1 MIYLSKRKEVGIRRT
16 IMKFS
21 KKSRYGI
28 IALIDLATS
37 SKEDP
42 ISLSSI
48 AERNNISLQYL
59 EQIFAS
65 LRVAGIVRS
74 IKGPQGGYLLN
85 HKASE
90 ITVANIVDATDGG
103 YHLEDEEIPED
114 GKAYGILKTVQSE
127 IIDKVNKELDDLL
140 INLTLSDLEKEYS
153 SYKEYGQ
160 NMYYI

>member
-1 MIYLSKRKEVGIRRT
+1 
-16 IMKFS
+16 MKFS

-28 IALIDLATS
+28 IALIDLS
-37 SKEDP
+37 SRSKEDP

-48 AERNNISLQYL
+48 AERNSISLQYL

-74 IKGPQGGYLLN
+74 IKGPQVGYLLN
-85 HKASE
+85 HKAEE
-90 ITVANIVDATDGG
+90 ITAASIIEATDGG

-114 GKAYGILKTVQSE
+114 GKTYGILKTLQSE
-127 IIDKVNKELDDLL
+127 IIDKVNKELDELL
-140 INLTLSDLEKEYS
+140 MNLTLADLEKEYS
-153 SYKEYGQ
+153 AYREYGQ

>member
-1 MIYLSKRKEVGIRRT
+1 
-16 IMKFS
+16 MKFS

-28 IALIDLATS
+28 IALIDLTS
-37 SKEDP
+37 HSKEDP

-48 AERNNISLQYL
+48 AERNGISLQYL

-85 HKASE
+85 HKAEE
-90 ITVANIVDATDGG
+90 ITVASIIEATDGG

-114 GKAYGILKTVQSE
+114 GKAYGILKTLQGE
-127 IIDKVNKELDDLL
+127 IIDKVNNQLDELLQ
-140 INLTLSDLEKEYS
+140 NMTLEDLEKEYS
-153 SYKEYGQ
+153 TYREYGQ

>member
-1 MIYLSKRKEVGIRRT
+1 
-16 IMKFS
+16 MKFS

-28 IALIDLATS
+28 IALIDLS
-37 SKEDP
+37 SHSKEDP

-48 AERNNISLQYL
+48 AERNQISLQYL

-85 HKASE
+85 HKAEE
-90 ITVANIVDATDGG
+90 ITAASIIEATDGG

-114 GKAYGILKTVQSE
+114 GKTYGILKTVQHE
-127 IIDKVNKELDDLL
+127 IIDKVNDQLDELLM
-140 INLTLSDLEKEYS
+140 NLTLKDLEQEYS
-153 SYKEYGQ
+153 AYREYGQ